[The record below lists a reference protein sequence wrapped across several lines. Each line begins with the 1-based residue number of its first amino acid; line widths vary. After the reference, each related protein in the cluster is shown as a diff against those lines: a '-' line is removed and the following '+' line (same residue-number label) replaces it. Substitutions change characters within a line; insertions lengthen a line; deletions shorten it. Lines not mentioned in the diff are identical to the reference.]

1 MEKPRGPTK
10 MNEKELDAYLD
21 RVRHLPPAPTLM
33 IELIKLFCRSD
44 ADLGQIVDLLRQDPA
59 LTIEVLRRC
68 NSGYSGMESPIMDMN
83 EAVFRLGFNEVYQ
96 ITVMLFSMRAM
107 NVQKEAP
114 NFPGEALRI
123 HSGISAVAAGTLAL
137 DVGESEGIAFT
148 AGLLHDVGKLVLAL
162 AERDK
167 YVAVMEECRVKGIP
181 LSAGEKN
188 EFGFSHI
195 EVGARLL
202 NRWGVPIEVIAPA
215 LDHNTP
221 IPEGDWQRYALITNL
236 SSRLAN
242 YIQEGTTTPKF
253 WELPEIDSLKASL
266 ELDQHQV
273 QKWEQLVR
281 KKIKQLPALL
291 KG

>member
-1 MEKPRGPTK
+1 MEKPSGPAK

-59 LTIEVLRRC
+59 LTIEVLRRG
-68 NSGYSGMESPIMDMN
+68 GYSGMESPIMDMS

-96 ITVMLFSMRAM
+96 VDCSSAWGAM
-107 NVQKEAP
+107 NVRRKCP
-114 NFPGEALRI
+114 ISRSEALRI

-167 YVAVMEECRVKGIP
+167 YMAVMEECRIKGIP
-181 LSAGEKN
+181 LSAGEKSQ
-188 EFGFSHI
+188 FGFSHI

-202 NRWGVPIEVIAPA
+202 NRWGVPV
-215 LDHNTP
+215 
-221 IPEGDWQRYALITNL
+221 
-236 SSRLAN
+236 S
-242 YIQEGTTTPKF
+242 K
-253 WELPEIDSLKASL
+253 LPGAG
-266 ELDQHQV
+266 
-273 QKWEQLVR
+273 
-281 KKIKQLPALL
+281 P
-291 KG
+291 